1 LTPPFFLAIIG
12 EGTNIK
18 MSIKLILLKS
28 GEKLISDAKELVSDT
43 ETDNKKVYAYFLC
56 NPQVV
61 TTRSKVLLTEEKLDS
76 DVNNFEIDVVLS
88 PWMILSQD
96 KDFVIPTDWVVTIS
110 EPLASVR
117 QMYVDKTSSSL
128 NIEEKEKENE

>member
-1 LTPPFFLAIIG
+1 
-12 EGTNIK
+12 

>member
-1 LTPPFFLAIIG
+1 
-12 EGTNIK
+12 
-18 MSIKLILLKS
+18 MSIKLVLLKS
-28 GEKLISDAKELVSDT
+28 GEKLISDVKELVSDST
-43 ETDNKKVYAYFLC
+43 GEEKKVYAYFLC

-61 TTRSKVLLTEEKLDS
+61 TTRSKVLLTEEKTNPDA
-76 DVNNFEIDVVLS
+76 NNFEIDVVLS

-117 QMYVDKTSSSL
+117 QMYLDKTNSPL
-128 NIEEKEKENE
+128 KIEEKEDENE